1 MIRFKQHGDFQKT
14 KKYLTGIKRP
24 VKYEV
29 LNRFGRMGVDALMTS
44 TPVDSGETARAWG
57 YEIEEKGDR
66 VSLVFTNSN
75 VNDGVQIA
83 VIIQYGHGT
92 GTGGWVEGRD
102 YINPVIRPLF
112 DQMVEE
118 IWKGVTRS

>member
-14 KKYLTGIKRP
+14 KKYLTEIRRP

-29 LNRFGRMGVDALMTS
+29 LNRFGRMGVDALMAN
-44 TPVDSGETARAWG
+44 TPIDSGETARAWG
-57 YEIEEKGDR
+57 YEIEEKGNQI
-66 VSLVFTNSN
+66 SLVFTNSN

-102 YINPVIRPLF
+102 YINPVIQPLF

>member
-14 KKYLTGIKRP
+14 KKYLMGIRRP

-29 LNRFGRMGVDALMTS
+29 LNRFGRMGVDALMAN

-57 YEIEEKGDR
+57 YKIEEKGDR
-66 VSLVFTNSN
+66 ISLVFTNSN
-75 VNDGVQIA
+75 INDGVQIA

-102 YINPVIRPLF
+102 YINPAIRPLF

-118 IWKGVTRS
+118 IWKGVIRP